1 MKKEQKP
8 SAVSGKIQ
16 APPSKSYAQ
25 RAIAIAAMANGNS
38 ELYFP
43 GSSDDVNAAINV
55 ARQLGAEIRSDD
67 STLYVSGGLSAPA
80 ESLDCGEAGLSVRMF
95 SSIAGIFNKPVV
107 LTGRGSLLKRPMHI
121 VENSLRAMGAECST
135 SGGFLPIT
143 VRGPIRGGVA
153 EVDGSFSSQ
162 VLTGMLIAAPFTE
175 TDLTIKVRD
184 LTSRPY
190 IDITL
195 AVMGHFGVEVENN
208 DYSEF
213 FIRSG
218 QSYRPAKYTIEG
230 DWSAAAFLLVAG
242 AIAGEVMVENINVD
256 SPQADRA
263 ILIALEMAGA
273 SLRKG
278 RQSVSVAKRD
288 LTSFEFDAT
297 HCPDLFPPLVSL
309 AAYCKGTTILS
320 GAERLLHKES
330 NRAATL
336 MEEFG
341 KLGIEISVE
350 GDKMIIKGG
359 KCAGGTIF
367 SHEDHRIAMA
377 CAVAALGA
385 ENPVIIEGAGAVA
398 KSYPEFFEDMDT
410 IINQSDFNITK
421 G

>member
-25 RAIAIAAMANGNS
+25 RAIAVAAMANGNS

-55 ARQLGAEIRSDD
+55 ARQLGSVIRAGD
-67 STLYVSGGLSAPA
+67 STLHVSGGLSAPI
-80 ESLDCGEAGLSVRMF
+80 EPLDCREAGLSVRMF
-95 SSIAGIFNKPVV
+95 SSIAGIFNRPVV
-107 LTGRGSLLKRPMHI
+107 LTGRGSLLRRPMHI

-135 SGGFLPIT
+135 NSGFLPLT
-143 VRGPIRGGVA
+143 VRGPLKGGVA

-162 VLTGMLIAAPFTE
+162 VLTGMLIAAPFSE
-175 TDLTIKVRD
+175 KDLTIKVKD

-195 AVMGHFGVEVENN
+195 AVMRHFGVEVESN

-218 QSYRPAKYTIEG
+218 QRYRPAKYTIEG

-263 ILIALEMAGA
+263 ILIALERAGA
-273 SLRKG
+273 FVKTG
-278 RQSVSVAKRD
+278 GQSVNVAKRD
-288 LTSFEFDAT
+288 LMAFEFDAT
-297 HCPDLFPPLVSL
+297 DCPDLFPPLVSL

-336 MEEFG
+336 KEEFG
-341 KLGIEISVE
+341 KLGIDIAIDS
-350 GDKMIIKGG
+350 DKMIISGG
-359 KCAGGTIF
+359 KCTGGTVF

-385 ENPVIIEGAGAVA
+385 EGPVIIEGAGAVA
-398 KSYPEFFEDMDT
+398 KSYPEFFDDMEK
-410 IINQSDFNITK
+410 IVNQ
-421 G
+421 

>member
-1 MKKEQKP
+1 MKREQKP

-55 ARQLGAEIRSDD
+55 VRQLGADTRWDLN
-67 STLYVSGGLSAPA
+67 TLHVSGGLTAPA
-80 ESLDCGEAGLSVRMF
+80 EPLDCGEAGLSVRMF
-95 SSIAGIFNKPVV
+95 SSIAGIFNKTVV
-107 LTGRGSLLKRPMHI
+107 LTGRGSLLRRPMHI
-121 VENSLRAMGAECST
+121 VENSLKAMGAECST
-135 SGGFLPIT
+135 SGGFLPLT
-143 VRGPIRGGVA
+143 VRGPLRGGVA

-175 TDLTIKVRD
+175 KDLTIIVRD

-195 AVMGHFGVEVENN
+195 AVMKHFGVEVENN
-208 DYSEF
+208 GYSEF
-213 FIRSG
+213 FVRSG
-218 QSYRPAKYTIEG
+218 QRYHPAKYTIEG

-242 AIAGEVMVENINVD
+242 AIAGEVEVENIIED

-263 ILIALEMAGA
+263 ILIALERAGA
-273 SLRKG
+273 SLWRG
-278 RQSVSVAKRD
+278 GQSVRVGKRD
-288 LTSFEFDAT
+288 LKAFEFDAT

-309 AAYCKGTTILS
+309 AAYCNGKTIIS

-336 MEEFG
+336 KEEFG
-341 KLGIEISVE
+341 KLGIEITID
-350 GDKMIIKGG
+350 GDKMIIRGG
-359 KCAGGTIF
+359 KCTGGTIF

-385 ENPVIIEGAGAVA
+385 EEPVTIEGAGAVA
-398 KSYPEFFEDMDT
+398 KSYPEFFDDMNK
-410 IINQSDFNITK
+410 IVNRVS
-421 G
+421 

>member
-55 ARQLGAEIRSDD
+55 ARQLGADISSDD
-67 STLYVSGGLSAPA
+67 STLHVSGGLSAPV
-80 ESLDCGEAGLSVRMF
+80 EPLDCGEAGLSVRMF
-95 SSIAGIFNKPVV
+95 SSIAGIFDEPVV
-107 LTGRGSLLKRPMHI
+107 LTGRGSLLRRPMHI
-121 VENSLRAMGAECST
+121 IENALRAMGAECST
-135 SGGFLPIT
+135 SVGFLPVT
-143 VRGPIRGGVA
+143 VRGPLKGGVA

-162 VLTGMLIAAPFTE
+162 VLTGMLIAAPFAE
-175 TDLTIKVRD
+175 KDLTIIVKN

-195 AVMGHFGVEVENN
+195 AVMRHFGVEVDNS
-208 DYSEF
+208 DYSRF
-213 FIRSG
+213 FVRSG
-218 QSYRPAKYTIEG
+218 QGYQPAKYTIEG

-242 AIAGEVMVENINVD
+242 AIAGEVLVENITED

-263 ILIALEMAGA
+263 ILTALERAGA
-273 SLRKG
+273 SIRTG
-278 RQSVSVAKRD
+278 GQSVSVVKRD
-288 LTSFEFDAT
+288 LKAFEFDAT
-297 HCPDLFPPLVSL
+297 QCPDLFPPLVTL

-320 GAERLLHKES
+320 GAERLLYKES

-336 MEEFG
+336 KEEFG
-341 KLGIEISVE
+341 KLGIEIVID

-359 KCAGGTIF
+359 KCTGGTIF

-385 ENPVIIEGAGAVA
+385 KGPVIIEGAGAVA
-398 KSYPEFFEDMDT
+398 KSYPEFFDDMEKID
-410 IINQSDFNITK
+410 NQMH
-421 G
+421 

>member
-55 ARQLGAEIRSDD
+55 AGQLGAVIRSDD
-67 STLYVSGGLSAPA
+67 STLHVSGGLSAPA
-80 ESLDCGEAGLSVRMF
+80 KPLDCGEAGLSVRMF
-95 SSIAGIFNKPVV
+95 SSIAGIFSKPVV

-121 VENSLRAMGAECST
+121 VENSLRAMGAECTT
-135 SGGFLPIT
+135 SGGFLPVT
-143 VRGPIRGGVA
+143 VRGPLKGGVA

-162 VLTGMLIAAPFTE
+162 VLTGMLVAAPFAE
-175 TDLTIKVRD
+175 KDITIIVND

-195 AVMGHFGVEVENN
+195 AVMKHFGVEVDNSH
-208 DYSEF
+208 YSRF
-213 FIRSG
+213 FVRSG
-218 QSYRPAKYTIEG
+218 QKYHPAKYTIEG

-242 AIAGEVMVENINVD
+242 AIAGDVEVENIAED

-263 ILIALEMAGA
+263 ILIALERAGA
-273 SLRKG
+273 SLRKN
-278 RQSVSVAKRD
+278 RQSVNVAKRD
-288 LTSFEFDAT
+288 LKAFEFDAT
-297 HCPDLFPPLVSL
+297 HCPDLFPPLVTL
-309 AAYCKGTTILS
+309 AAYCQGKTILS

-336 MEEFG
+336 KEEFG
-341 KLGIEISVE
+341 KLGIEIDID
-350 GDKMIIKGG
+350 GDKMIITGG
-359 KCAGGTIF
+359 RCTGGTIF

-385 ENPVIIEGAGAVA
+385 EGPVIIEGAGAVA
-398 KSYPEFFEDMDT
+398 KSYPEFFDDMNT
-410 IINQSDFNITK
+410 IVNQIELK
-421 G
+421 